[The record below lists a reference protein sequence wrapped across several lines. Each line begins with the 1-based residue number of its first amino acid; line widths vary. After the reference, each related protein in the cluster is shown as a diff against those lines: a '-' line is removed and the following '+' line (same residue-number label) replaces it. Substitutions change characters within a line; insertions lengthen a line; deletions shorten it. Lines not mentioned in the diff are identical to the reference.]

1 MIDQSA
7 AYDLLCHENFAKKL
21 KLYNF
26 DEATINWC
34 KSYLGGRTQCVQ
46 VESKTSEYLE
56 CEDSGAPQG
65 SILAGLFHIIN
76 SNDMPAC
83 HEEGE
88 SVVYVDDGTDS
99 VPDGHPDQLV
109 EKLQREVNNTVSWL
123 KDNRLCVAGDKSK
136 LLVIGHPELR
146 KARLTG
152 KLLIMLDGQRIE
164 ETES

>member
-1 MIDQSA
+1 MWMEASERKELSGVCMIDQSA

-26 DEATINWC
+26 DEASVNWC

-46 VESKTSEYLE
+46 VESKTSGYIEY
-56 CEDSGAPQG
+56 EDSGAPQG

-76 SNDMPAC
+76 SNDVPAW

-88 SVVYVDDGTDS
+88 SVVYVDDGTGSDHA
-99 VPDGHPDQLV
+99 GQTDQRV
-109 EKLQREVNNTVSWL
+109 EKLQREVNNTVSLL

-136 LLVIGHPELR
+136 LLIVGHPELIA
-146 KARLTG
+146 ARLTE
-152 KLLIMLDGQRIE
+152 K
-164 ETES
+164 

>member
-7 AYDLLCHENFAKKL
+7 AYDLLSHEHSN
-21 KLYNF
+21 Y
-26 DEATINWC
+26 TTSVNWC

-65 SILAGLFHIIN
+65 SILAGLFHMIN
-76 SNDMPAC
+76 SNDLPDC
-83 HEEGE
+83 HDEGE
-88 SVVYVDDGTDS
+88 SVVYVDDDTDS
-99 VPDGHPDQLV
+99 VHARHPDQLV

-136 LLVIGHPELR
+136 LLIV
-146 KARLTG
+146 A
-152 KLLIMLDGQRIE
+152 
-164 ETES
+164 ESCKTDRPVSHRSGWAAN